1 MATVDP
7 QYTYVQFTVN
17 RPVYYFAQLST
28 ELCTCGICNGIYVSY
43 FKEKKSILKGSL
55 HGIVL
60 LKMQHMEKKKRPV
73 IIVIIISHII
83 EL

>member
-28 ELCTCGICNGIYVSY
+28 ELCTCGICNGIVMA
-43 FKEKKSILKGSL
+43 FMCPILR
-55 HGIVL
+55 
-60 LKMQHMEKKKRPV
+60 KRNLYLRV
-73 IIVIIISHII
+73 HYMG
-83 EL
+83 LFF